1 MKTIMLTRTS
11 GIITYTASGVA
22 MIGGL
27 TMTDWAALIGALVAL
42 LSFAVNVYFKRKHY
56 RLALV
61 KARSADDDLDPE
73 ADA

>member
-1 MKTIMLTRTS
+1 MTERTS

-42 LSFAVNVYFKRKHY
+42 LSFAVNIYYRRKHY
-56 RLALV
+56 HLALA
-61 KARSADDDLDPE
+61 KAQLAGDDLDPE